1 MTVPADTTLS
11 PTAPVPDLQ
20 AAFRDHLAWTSDDP
34 LGLVVESAQGAIIKL
49 ADGRELIDL
58 ISGIAVSSLGHC
70 HPDVVAAVQ
79 DQVAR
84 HMHVMVYGEFVQ
96 SPQVLFAD
104 KLTSI
109 LPSGLD
115 VAYFT
120 MTGTEANEGALKLAR
135 KFTGRT
141 RFVAF
146 DRSYHGDTLGSL
158 SVTGR
163 AVYREPY
170 EPLIP
175 GVTFLPFDEVDPL
188 DAIDSDVA
196 AVIVEPVQGEGGIRK
211 PSTAFMKQLRHRCT
225 ETGAL
230 LIFDEIQTG
239 FGRTGKLFGFEHFGV
254 VPDIITFAKA
264 MGGGMPLGA
273 FVSSKEIFDVFR
285 RDPALSHVTTFG
297 GHPVS
302 CAAALAALNV
312 LLRDD
317 LAARAEI
324 VGNRIREQLIHPLI
338 TEIRGPGAMLGMVL
352 RDAETTERVVQRCV
366 QSGVLLGWTLHSN
379 NLVRIAPPL
388 TTPFETIDHALA
400 IILRA
405 LEDDGTNES
414 NH

>member
-1 MTVPADTTLS
+1 
-11 PTAPVPDLQ
+11 
-20 AAFRDHLAWTSDDP
+20 
-34 LGLVVESAQGAIIKL
+34 
-49 ADGRELIDL
+49 
-58 ISGIAVSSLGHC
+58 
-70 HPDVVAAVQ
+70 
-79 DQVAR
+79 
-84 HMHVMVYGEFVQ
+84 
-96 SPQVLFAD
+96 
-104 KLTSI
+104 
-109 LPSGLD
+109 
-115 VAYFT
+115 

-163 AVYREPY
+163 AVYRRPY

-175 GVTFLPFDEVDPL
+175 GVTFLPYDELDAL

-196 AVIVEPVQGEGGIRK
+196 AVIVEPVQGEGGIRQ
-211 PSTAFMKQLRHRCT
+211 PSSAFMKQLRHRCT

-324 VGNRIREQLIHPLI
+324 IGNRIRERLKHPLI

-352 RDAETTERVVQRCV
+352 RDAETTERVVHRCV
-366 QSGVLLGWTLHSN
+366 HSGVLLGWTLHSN

-400 IILRA
+400 IILGA
-405 LEDDGTNES
+405 LEFVGTHES